1 MTIKHL
7 YPVIEPSLNLDFANS
22 KKLDPRITFTRG
34 SIGTYVGDDGLIKTA
49 AQHEARF
56 DHDSDGNSLGLL
68 VEESRTNLLIS
79 SEDLS
84 GYSIKSVTV
93 TFDSSVVNP
102 TGLTGSYKILANSG
116 LSNQG
121 IRILKPATSANNI
134 VVSAFVKKST
144 YRYVYIG
151 FGGTGNSFTALF
163 DIEPGLT
170 SNRLLGQGGNGTY
183 TNIDAGYQNFPND
196 WIRIWAV
203 GTTTGTDG
211 ATVGMSPNATTFNIT
226 NWTTAGTE
234 EIYVWG
240 LQYEDNVSFPTS
252 YIPTEGSTVTRAA
265 DVASISGDNFG
276 TFRTNLLKY
285 SEEFDQASWAKTN
298 TTITPNDAIAPNG
311 TQTAER
317 LQATTASTARTYQD
331 VSVTPG
337 ATYVA
342 SIYAKAG
349 TSTNIIFREDSED
362 SYIVLVDLLTG
373 AVTGGVGGTG
383 FSIPVGN
390 GWYRVGYVGS
400 VTGSN
405 FRPEVRTS
413 STDYIYV
420 WGAQLEEGSTAT
432 DYIKSDV
439 NWTSRA
445 SSATYYDANGTLKK
459 SSYNLLTYSEDF
471 TNSVWPT
478 SSRATLLTATGVD
491 DPFGGTTASTWKN
504 GGTLSLE
511 LIHRVI
517 TVTAGI
523 PYTYSVWLRRRSGTG
538 TIEMYV
544 GDNIAFDVT
553 SQVTTEWKRISVTN
567 TPSTTTG
574 RAYIAILGIGD
585 EIDVWGAQVETG
597 TYAGD
602 YAKTEGSAASTPR
615 TAAYLPDGSGNFVS
629 AGPLL
634 LEDAGTNLLLQSEDF
649 STTWSRVNVLAFGSG
664 SIVNDAVA
672 PDGSTTADKIT
683 PDTSTNQHRLDQTPS
698 STAGAQVFT
707 VYAKAA
713 GYSFVGLRIGLNGA
727 GFDLLAGT
735 VSSIVTSTSAS
746 IAPVGDGWYRCSVYE
761 SSAAANATTR
771 INVTEDGSISTSF
784 AGDGTSG
791 IYLWGAQL
799 EESSYATS
807 YIPTTSSTATR
818 AADVSTSATASVF
831 ESDWYRQDEGTVFQS
846 LNAESSYTSGLHMV
860 TAKLAQATDLVNTG
874 IGLQFG
880 TTYGMS
886 GQMRDGTN
894 LAIAT
899 LPYSNSKGS
908 AVLAYN
914 QNYGEIAA
922 SWNGDTTVVDTNAL
936 YTSQSL
942 AQLLIG
948 AGIRISGSFSSIQN
962 YNGTIRRL
970 TYWPQRLPNATLQ
983 ALTL

>member
-1 MTIKHL
+1 VWGTFT
-7 YPVIEPSLNLDFANS
+7 YTDSLN
-22 KKLDPRITFTRG
+22 RIFIYPG
-34 SIGTYVGDDGLIKTA
+34 
-49 AQHEARF
+49 
-56 DHDSDGNSLGLL
+56 
-68 VEESRTNLLIS
+68 IS
-79 SEDLS
+79 S
-84 GYSIKSVTV
+84 
-93 TFDSSVVNP
+93 DSSVG
-102 TGLTGSYKILANSG
+102 TIL
-116 LSNQG
+116 
-121 IRILKPATSANNI
+121 I
-134 VVSAFVKKST
+134 
-144 YRYVYIG
+144 
-151 FGGTGNSFTALF
+151 
-163 DIEPGLT
+163 
-170 SNRLLGQGGNGTY
+170 
-183 TNIDAGYQNFPND
+183 
-196 WIRIWAV
+196 
-203 GTTTGTDG
+203 
-211 ATVGMSPNATTFNIT
+211 
-226 NWTTAGTE
+226 
-234 EIYVWG
+234 
-240 LQYEDNVSFPTS
+240 
-252 YIPTEGSTVTRAA
+252 
-265 DVASISGDNFG
+265 
-276 TFRTNLLKY
+276 
-285 SEEFDQASWAKTN
+285 
-298 TTITPNDAIAPNG
+298 
-311 TQTAER
+311 
-317 LQATTASTARTYQD
+317 
-331 VSVTPG
+331 
-337 ATYVA
+337 
-342 SIYAKAG
+342 
-349 TSTNIIFREDSED
+349 
-362 SYIVLVDLLTG
+362 
-373 AVTGGVGGTG
+373 
-383 FSIPVGN
+383 
-390 GWYRVGYVGS
+390 
-400 VTGSN
+400 
-405 FRPEVRTS
+405 
-413 STDYIYV
+413 

-445 SSATYYDANGTLKK
+445 SNATYYDVNGTLKK

-615 TAAYLPDGSGNFVS
+615 TAAYLPDGNGNFVS

-634 LEDAGTNLLLQSEDF
+634 LEDAGTNLALQSEDF

-799 EESSYATS
+799 EESSYPTS
-807 YIPTTSSTATR
+807 YVPTTTSTATR
-818 AADVSTSATASVF
+818 AADVSTSAATTVF
-831 ESDWYRQDEGTVFQS
+831 ESDWYRQDEGTIYSEPVFTNTTSFNTVYCLGDGTGSNRTRTIQWNDGTNRQLVVVVAGAQQVGIIGTGGVGS
-846 LNAESSYTSGLHMV
+846 FKFAAGLKADNFAVSQNGAAVSTDTSGLMFI
-860 TAKLAQATDLVNTG
+860 ADKLFIGNTTG
-874 IGLQFG
+874 VVFFLNG
-880 TTYGMS
+880 
-886 GQMRDGTN
+886 
-894 LAIAT
+894 AI
-899 LPYSNSKGS
+899 K
-908 AVLAYN
+908 
-914 QNYGEIAA
+914 
-922 SWNGDTTVVDTNAL
+922 
-936 YTSQSL
+936 
-942 AQLLIG
+942 
-948 AGIRISGSFSSIQN
+948 
-962 YNGTIRRL
+962 RL
-970 TYWPQRLPNATLQ
+970 TYWPQRLPNDTLQ
-983 ALTL
+983 TITN